1 MLNQNFFD
9 GGLIYRPVKNTSNR
23 KKPMRQICIA
33 NLYIQRIKNLI

>member
-23 KKPMRQICIA
+23 KKTYEA
-33 NLYIQRIKNLI
+33 NLYSKFVYTEDKKT